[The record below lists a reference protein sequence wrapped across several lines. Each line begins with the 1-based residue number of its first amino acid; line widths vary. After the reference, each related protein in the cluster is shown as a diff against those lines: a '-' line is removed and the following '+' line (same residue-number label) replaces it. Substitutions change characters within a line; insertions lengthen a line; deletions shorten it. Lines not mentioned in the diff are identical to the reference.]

1 MQKFASENISER
13 QIRREYGWG
22 GVDYKFVYLDEEEK
36 VVAVY
41 LFGEQEK
48 NKLMYCF
55 KVKKLIF

>member
-36 VVAVY
+36 VVV
-41 LFGEQEK
+41 LWRTGEK
-48 NKLMYCF
+48 
-55 KVKKLIF
+55 